1 VSPEAKLPTRTRAV
15 RMLTEQRAQID
26 DLLDRLGPR
35 ERTRPGLGGG
45 DWSPKD
51 LVSHLEL
58 WERFALDSVAAWE
71 RGERSRIDRE
81 LWSRSTSAINAD
93 GVAAAAHL
101 SWPQATRRAGAT
113 HAELLALI
121 DAISDARW
129 RTPATPRAR
138 KPLGMRIGQFLAGS
152 TGPFTHDLA
161 HVKDLRAFVAAR
173 SAGD

>member
-1 VSPEAKLPTRTRAV
+1 MSPEGKLPTRRQAV

-26 DLLDRLGPR
+26 ELLDRLGPR
-35 ERTRPGLGGG
+35 ERTRSGLGGG
-45 DWSPKD
+45 KWSAKD

-71 RGERSRIDRE
+71 RGERSPVDRD

-101 SWPQATRRAGAT
+101 SWEAARRRAEAT

-121 DAISDARW
+121 DGMSDARW
-129 RTPATPRAR
+129 HTPATPRAR
-138 KPLGMRIGQFLAGS
+138 RPLGMRIGQFLAGA

-161 HVKDLRAFVAAR
+161 HVNDLRVFVAER
-173 SAGD
+173 PAGR